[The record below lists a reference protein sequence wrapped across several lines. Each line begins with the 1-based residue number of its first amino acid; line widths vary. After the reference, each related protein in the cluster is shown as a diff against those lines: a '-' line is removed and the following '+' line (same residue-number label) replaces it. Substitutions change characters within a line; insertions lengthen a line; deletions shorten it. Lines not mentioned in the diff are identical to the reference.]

1 MTVLMN
7 IQSKDGRVF
16 VAGEAVSDP
25 DTIATKLEHG
35 YRAWIND
42 SYWLVMPYEL
52 KDSGVTLSYRGVEKT
67 EDGRPAAALELTFKE
82 VGVTPQNK
90 YAL

>member
-1 MTVLMN
+1 MN
-7 IQSKDGRVF
+7 IHSKEGRVF

-25 DTIATKLEHG
+25 DTIAAKLEHG

-67 EDGRPAAALELTFKE
+67 EAGPPADSPELTFKE
-82 VGVTPQNK
+82 VGVTLQNK